1 MQAAPA
7 AVLTRGMQLEAAV
20 DSLPD
25 WYFQPRP
32 QPQTQ
37 TQTPSPRP
45 PPATHYSPHFYNE
58 HYEFDA
64 DFRAYYGDAE
74 RQPQYDDLEFGRRAH
89 ADALDRVDELSG
101 CSQPEDGP
109 PRPQPASAFRAPNP
123 EAALLASLT
132 LDLIV
137 KQQHEAERRIRA
149 QQAAADARDRPLRT
163 SREASNN
170 SSEEPEA
177 TAEEEDDDN
186 AGEDELLAGKTLRAA
201 AGPEPAQDALGIRSA
216 SSRRSTDS
224 SSGSFADLRISG
236 FSMRGREKSV
246 MYHVDVLHSESQLQ
260 TYTIRRSYSDFK
272 DLHAQLSE
280 ILDAR
285 QQYYRSRALSRQSR
299 QDRERGGSLASF
311 SMNQEAA
318 LREEALERS
327 ITAFALPALPHAGLL
342 SFWKR
347 HDRAHL
353 QSRCQSFQELLH
365 AVLQQPFLRESF
377 AMQKFLSVAPCT
389 IRERGSSYVSLC
401 EYSVPQLDREEEHR
415 ERRRRAQQYR
425 RNSSASAHASMLVEY

>member
-1 MQAAPA
+1 MQAPA
-7 AVLTRGMQLEAAV
+7 VMTRGMQLEAAV

-25 WYFQPRP
+25 WYFQAHSTSTISNSNSDKLKADRGR
-32 QPQTQ
+32 
-37 TQTPSPRP
+37 S
-45 PPATHYSPHFYNE
+45 YSPHFYNE

-64 DFRAYYGDAE
+64 GFGAYYGAAGD
-74 RQPQYDDLEFGRRAH
+74 RQQLYDDLAFARGES
-89 ADALDRVDELSG
+89 ALDSVDEDRAGESSG
-101 CSQPEDGP
+101 YSQPAVEREA
-109 PRPQPASAFRAPNP
+109 RPTGGLRAQMAANP

-137 KQQHEAERRIRA
+137 KQQHEAEQRIKDQNAQRR
-149 QQAAADARDRPLRT
+149 RPLT
-163 SREASNN
+163 EDDESSSNN
-170 SSEEPEA
+170 NESEEPQSA
-177 TAEEEDDDN
+177 QEDDGQSD
-186 AGEDELLAGKTLRAA
+186 LLAGKTLRAA
-201 AGPEPAQDALGIRSA
+201 ASPEVDKPVRSN

-224 SSGSFADLRISG
+224 SSGSYADLRISG

-246 MYHVDVLHSESQLQ
+246 MYHIDVLHSESQLQ

-272 DLHAQLSE
+272 DLHSQLSE

-285 QQYYRSRALSRQSR
+285 QQYYRNRTTSRPSRPG
-299 QDRERGGSLASF
+299 DRNA
-311 SMNQEAA
+311 NQE
-318 LREEALERS
+318 REEALERS
-327 ITAFALPALPHAGLL
+327 IMAFELPMLPHAGLL

-353 QSRCQSFQELLH
+353 QSRCQCFQELLH
-365 AVLQQPFLRESF
+365 AILQQPFLRESF